1 MVLYKRYVLFI
12 LYEKYD
18 FNFIGH
24 IPQSGMC
31 PIKVQTRINCPKGD
45 LFTISILKTIR
56 RKASLLIVLDISNGV
71 HIFHRLI

>member
-18 FNFIGH
+18 FNFIKY

-31 PIKVQTRINCPKGD
+31 PIKVQTEAEGSAERI
-45 LFTISILKTIR
+45 
-56 RKASLLIVLDISNGV
+56 LLLSDFNFIQERSSAPV
-71 HIFHRLI
+71 